1 MSQPTIT
8 TPAPARQTQ
17 TPQGAPGQALRYARR
32 RLLLGPSAQSA
43 IESLRTN
50 QSRSLLTMLGVIVG
64 VGAVLV
70 AVTLTQGAS
79 AAVTQRVSTLGSNTL
94 FINPGTGNTK
104 GGGAGGGGIVIG
116 GFRGGGGGG
125 AEGAVNAGASVQSLT
140 QGDADA
146 ITSVA
151 HVTLVTPILANKAQV
166 VYGPANTNT
175 NVEGVYPAEQQI
187 GSWSLAQGNWFSA
200 ADERAAQP
208 VAVIGATVSADLFAN
223 ATGSPVGKTMFIS
236 GQPFRVIGVLQA
248 KGAQAAS
255 NQDDV
260 VYVPFSTMT
269 ARLDNS
275 TYVNSIQA
283 QVDDASN
290 VTATQNA
297 IQALLEQRHRI
308 QAGQADDFRI
318 SSSNQIAAT
327 VQQNISTLSLLLVGI
342 AAISLIV
349 GGIGIMNI
357 MLVSVTER
365 TREIGVRMALGA
377 RRSDIRN
384 QFLIEAVA
392 LSVVGG
398 ALGIIIGLIGGFAFT
413 TLVGLPFAV
422 SYGWV
427 ALAFGVAAAVG
438 VVFGLYPAAQASRL
452 DPIVALR
459 ME

>member
-1 MSQPTIT
+1 MSQTLLTPPT
-8 TPAPARQTQ
+8 P
-17 TPQGAPGQALRYARR
+17 TPQRGPTRQNGGQHAAPQHPRR
-32 RLLLGPSAQSA
+32 GLLLGPSAQSA
-43 IESLRTN
+43 IESLRAN

-64 VGAVLV
+64 VAAVLV

-79 AAVTQRVSTLGSNTL
+79 VAVTQRVSTLGSNTL
-94 FINPGTGNTK
+94 FITPGAGNAK
-104 GGGAGGGGIVIG
+104 GGSGQQGGIRVGGAGSG
-116 GFRGGGGGG
+116 
-125 AEGAVNAGASVQSLT
+125 EGALNTGASIQSLT

-146 ITSVA
+146 ITHVA
-151 HVTLVTPILANKAQV
+151 HVTLVTPILSSKAQV
-166 VYGPANTNT
+166 VIGSANTNT
-175 NVEGVYPAEQQI
+175 NVSGVYPAEQQI
-187 GSWSLAQGNWFSA
+187 GSWSLAQGSWFSA
-200 ADERAAQP
+200 ADERSAQP
-208 VAVIGATVSADLFAN
+208 VAVLGSTVSADLFSGAS
-223 ATGSPVGKTMFIS
+223 ASPVGETIFIS
-236 GQPFRVIGVLQA
+236 GQPFRVVGVLQT
-248 KGAQAAS
+248 KGALGAS
-255 NQDDV
+255 NQDDAI
-260 VYVPFSTMT
+260 YIPFLTMT
-269 ARLDNS
+269 SRLNNS
-275 TYVNSIQA
+275 AFVNSIEA

-297 IQALLEQRHRI
+297 IQSLLEQRHQI
-308 QAGQADDFRI
+308 KTGQADDFRI
-318 SSSNQIAAT
+318 NSSNQIAAT
-327 VQQNISTLSLLLVGI
+327 VQQNIGTLTLLLVGI

-398 ALGIIIGLIGGFAFT
+398 ALGIIIGLAGGFALT

-438 VVFGLYPAAQASRL
+438 VVFGLYPADQAARL

-459 ME
+459 TE